1 MILKY
6 IFIINDINNYILYI
20 PITRGI
26 KTYISDYLIIITN
39 IHSIEIYGDFNEESE
54 KDLFIF
60 SYLLIHLL

>member
-1 MILKY
+1 MQRRFKY
-6 IFIINDINNYILYI
+6 RLNNINNYILHI